1 LMRIVQRPVVEMV
14 YFDDDVLKVPATARN
29 SKNTR
34 SASSTNY
41 DGADDI
47 SETYVRI
54 KPQFKPDFSP
64 DFLLSNNYIGLSF
77 ITKTDHMRSLVS
89 GNWQQS
95 LNFPMQLVLGLSQA
109 ICAKAPMSAKV
120 NKRRVANSLNRLPAW
135 HDQYPIQHIGQV
147 LRHRDLSKLSGRN
160 SNSNSAYLHETSKAA
175 LADGKCL
182 AKSMEQSPASDR
194 SLMLPKVSIIIPT
207 KDQFGILKV
216 CLESLLDKTDYPN
229 YEVVVV
235 DNQTTQASALRYL
248 RALPTRDSRVSV
260 MRYDQPFNYS
270 DINNQAVARCDG
282 EVLLFLNNDVE
293 VLHGKWLREMVRHAV
308 RPEVGC
314 VGAKLLYP
322 DLTIQHA
329 GVALGMHGVADH
341 MYRGMED
348 CRESDP
354 YGYLSSVR
362 NPAAVTAAVMAVKL
376 SVFEAVGGFDAT
388 KFPVAFND
396 VDLCLKAEMAGF
408 RTVWTPEACLIHH
421 ESKTR
426 APRKVITKKDGQAS
440 KLSPTARSKTSKKH
454 IREEHGSVVGS
465 SIVVKVQSHATERS
479 EILHMRK
486 SWGKLLK
493 SKFEVLGQR
502 HETLRFL

>member
-1 LMRIVQRPVVEMV
+1 
-14 YFDDDVLKVPATARN
+14 
-29 SKNTR
+29 
-34 SASSTNY
+34 
-41 DGADDI
+41 
-47 SETYVRI
+47 
-54 KPQFKPDFSP
+54 
-64 DFLLSNNYIGLSF
+64 
-77 ITKTDHMRSLVS
+77 
-89 GNWQQS
+89 
-95 LNFPMQLVLGLSQA
+95 MQLVLGLSQA
-109 ICAKAPMSAKV
+109 ICAKAPMIAKED
-120 NKRRVANSLNRLPAW
+120 KHRVASSLNRLPAW

-147 LRHRDLSKLSGRN
+147 LRHRDLSKFSGSDGN
-160 SNSNSAYLHETSKAA
+160 NISNSNRNSDHPKGKETNRNKHTFGSAASQAWLHETSKAA
-175 LADGKCL
+175 LADGKRV
-182 AKSMEQSPASDR
+182 AASLKLGFGSD
-194 SLMLPKVSIIIPT
+194 SCSMLPKVSIIIPT

-248 RALPTRDSRVSV
+248 RALPTRDLRVSV

-293 VLHGKWLREMVRHAV
+293 VLDGNWLREMVRHAV
-308 RPEVGC
+308 RHEVGC

-322 DLTIQHA
+322 DRTIQHA

-354 YGYLSSVR
+354 YGYLHCVR
-362 NPAAVTAAVMAVKL
+362 NPAAVTGAVMAVKRA
-376 SVFEAVGGFDAT
+376 VFEAVGGFDAI
-388 KFPVAFND
+388 KLPVAFND

-426 APRKVITKKDGQAS
+426 APRKVMTKKDGQAS
-440 KLSPTARSKTSKKH
+440 KLSPTVRSKTSKKH
-454 IREEHGSVVGS
+454 IREEHDSVVSS
-465 SIVVKVQSHATERS
+465 SIVVKAQSHATERS
-479 EILHMRK
+479 EIRHMHK

>member
-1 LMRIVQRPVVEMV
+1 
-14 YFDDDVLKVPATARN
+14 
-29 SKNTR
+29 
-34 SASSTNY
+34 
-41 DGADDI
+41 
-47 SETYVRI
+47 
-54 KPQFKPDFSP
+54 
-64 DFLLSNNYIGLSF
+64 
-77 ITKTDHMRSLVS
+77 
-89 GNWQQS
+89 
-95 LNFPMQLVLGLSQA
+95 
-109 ICAKAPMSAKV
+109 
-120 NKRRVANSLNRLPAW
+120 
-135 HDQYPIQHIGQV
+135 
-147 LRHRDLSKLSGRN
+147 
-160 SNSNSAYLHETSKAA
+160 
-175 LADGKCL
+175 
-182 AKSMEQSPASDR
+182 
-194 SLMLPKVSIIIPT
+194 
-207 KDQFGILKV
+207 
-216 CLESLLDKTDYPN
+216 
-229 YEVVVV
+229 
-235 DNQTTQASALRYL
+235 
-248 RALPTRDSRVSV
+248 

-354 YGYLSSVR
+354 YDYLNSVR
-362 NPAAVTAAVMAVKL
+362 NPAAVTGAVMAVKRT
-376 SVFEAVGGFDAT
+376 VFQMVGGFDAI
-388 KFPVAFND
+388 KLPVAFND

-426 APRKVITKKDGQAS
+426 APRKVMVQKKEQAGKVS
-440 KLSPTARSKTSKKH
+440 SAARSKTPKKQ
-454 IREEHGSVVGS
+454 IREEKSSLVSS

-479 EILHMRK
+479 EILHMRE